1 MMPGPYKTFVVALS
15 LYAVGMAIG
24 RVAAETS
31 SPEPGPIQRIEETL
45 KRAGKSMEDTMKN
58 TGRKVEEEKIPEKV
72 EKKAKEIV
80 NDVVEGFEKTGKN
93 LEKKFK

>member
-1 MMPGPYKTFVVALS
+1 MIPGPRKAFLIAVS
-15 LYAVGMAIG
+15 LCAVGMAAD

-31 SPEPGPIQRIEETL
+31 SPEPGPIQGIEETL

-58 TGRKVEEEKIPEKV
+58 TGKKVEEEKIPEKV
-72 EKKAKEIV
+72 EKKTKEIV